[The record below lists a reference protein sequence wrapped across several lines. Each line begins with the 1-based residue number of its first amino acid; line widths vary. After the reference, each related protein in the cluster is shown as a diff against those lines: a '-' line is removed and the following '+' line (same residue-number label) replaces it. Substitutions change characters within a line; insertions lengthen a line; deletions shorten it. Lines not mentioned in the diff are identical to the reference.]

1 MKSIQKLSA
10 LGKVVG
16 TSLIIVSLFAFI
28 ASCNKDD
35 SDISDNSSSTGGSI
49 ISSSLV
55 KSSTSFVQN
64 CTFEIYTATSCSG
77 CPAATIDLKKASS
90 SAAGPRIVPME
101 FHNSYS
107 YGGQKADEITPVYS
121 DFSLIASSLN
131 VTVYP
136 TTFLNRN
143 IPYTQDVSQVQNL
156 TNSTA
161 KVGIALSSTLNGNLL
176 KVNMQ
181 AAFVKNASQAKII
194 VYLLEDGIVTSHAN
208 GYNTSATGAYSE
220 LYQKGDPIQAYTN
233 NDVVRATLTKSTL
246 GDVLPEVKTLDVYT
260 NTYSINLSSA
270 YKTSNLKI
278 VAMVVDSKG
287 ALMNA
292 QSAKVGATVAFQINP

>member
-1 MKSIQKLSA
+1 MKSIQKLST
-10 LGKVVG
+10 LSKVTISMMVM
-16 TSLIIVSLFAFI
+16 SFFAIFV
-28 ASCNKDD
+28 SCNKDKN
-35 SDISDNSSSTGGSI
+35 DILESSSNDGGSI

-55 KSSTSFVQN
+55 KSTTSFVQN

-90 SAAGPRIVPME
+90 SASGTRIVPME

-121 DFSLIASSLN
+121 DFSLMASSLN

-143 IPYTQDVSQVQNL
+143 IPYTQNVSQVQNL
-156 TNSTA
+156 TSGTA
-161 KVGIALSSTLNGNLL
+161 KVGIALSSTLSGNLL
-176 KVNMQ
+176 KVNVQ
-181 AAFVKNASQAKII
+181 AAFVKNASEAKIV

-246 GDVLPEVKTLDVYT
+246 GDVLPDLKALDIYT
-260 NTYSINLSSA
+260 NTYSLNLSSA
-270 YKTSNLKI
+270 YKTSNLKV
-278 VAMVVDSKG
+278 VAMVIDSKG

-292 QSAKVGATVAFQINP
+292 QSAKVGSTIAFQINP

>member
-1 MKSIQKLSA
+1 MSF
-10 LGKVVG
+10 
-16 TSLIIVSLFAFI
+16 FAIFV
-28 ASCNKDD
+28 SCNKDKN
-35 SDISDNSSSTGGSI
+35 DILESSSNDGGSI

-55 KSSTSFVQN
+55 KSTTSFVQN

-90 SAAGPRIVPME
+90 SASGTRIVPME

-121 DFSLIASSLN
+121 DFSLMASSLN

-143 IPYTQDVSQVQNL
+143 IPYTQNVSQVQNL
-156 TNSTA
+156 TSGTA
-161 KVGIALSSTLNGNLL
+161 KVGIALSSTLSGNLL
-176 KVNMQ
+176 KVNVQ
-181 AAFVKNASQAKII
+181 AAFVKNASEAKIV

-246 GDVLPEVKTLDVYT
+246 GDVLPDLKVLDIYT
-260 NTYSINLSSA
+260 NTYSLNLSSA
-270 YKTSNLKI
+270 YKTSNLKV
-278 VAMVVDSKG
+278 VAMVIDSKG

-292 QSAKVGATVAFQINP
+292 QSAKVGSTIAFQINP